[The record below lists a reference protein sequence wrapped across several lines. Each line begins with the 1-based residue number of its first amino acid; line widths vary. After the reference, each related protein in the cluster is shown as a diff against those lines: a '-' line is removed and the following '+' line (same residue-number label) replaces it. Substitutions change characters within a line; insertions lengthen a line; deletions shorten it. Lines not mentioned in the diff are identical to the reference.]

1 MKDLKFFS
9 EETYS
14 KSLSF
19 SSPSSQ
25 IARKRNEVYN
35 RVMANFFSVRDR
47 MKESGMMFSSMD
59 LQEATMGVTLKEAS
73 LQAYL
78 NSFAGYIAIE
88 RPLTQMK
95 ELLVYKDM
103 ITKGTGRVVMPFIG
117 KQEPRTL
124 AEKIQVES
132 ITQDNSLTL
141 NMSIVPG
148 SLMITMSNND
158 GSKVTTVTDNR
169 KGDLLGEGGVLATG
183 SAINYA
189 TGELTLKLVD
199 TTYTK
204 ARVSYSR
211 DGVADESATRI
222 KPRSNHF
229 LIEAKINKF
238 EYEYNIIQDAL
249 EAKTIGS
256 SSAEDV
262 KQAVRD
268 EHQEAINNGLV
279 ETLID
284 NYAGTTLTISLDS
297 FSVAAGMFDS
307 LIRTF
312 KAGLTA
318 VDSAIAAKCY
328 KVIAASAYVVS
339 NSVSDMFCCLDQD
352 QDWVVNNTGFVNG
365 LVGFYKGRAVLRH
378 LAVDEKDGEGYGYAV
393 HKTVDG
399 ELAPVAL
406 GILLPATDLPL
417 VGNYNNTS
425 EVAGGIY
432 SVEGVSMLTS
442 DLVQKFKLELPSDW
456 NVVSK

>member
-148 SLMITMSNND
+148 SLMITMSNDD

-169 KGDLLGEGGVLATG
+169 KGGLLGEGGVLATG
-183 SAINYA
+183 SEINYA
-189 TGELTLKLVD
+189 TGELTLKLAN
-199 TTYTK
+199 TEYTK
-204 ARVSYSR
+204 AKINYSR

-229 LIEAKINKF
+229 IIEAKINKF

-328 KVIAASAYVVS
+328 KVIAATAYVVS
-339 NSVSDMFCCLDQD
+339 NSLSDMFCCLDQD

-378 LAVDEKDGEGYGYAV
+378 LVVDEKDGEGYGYAI
-393 HKTVDG
+393 HKTADG